1 MQKVIKKTS
10 PASPR
15 IPPATPPITG
25 ATRALLVL
33 GRVAEV
39 VDAAEDAV
47 TETM

>member
-33 GRVAEV
+33 GRVEL